1 MAVEVSPS
9 VSFKTH
15 ERHQPPAP
23 SHQPLLPLPLK
34 ELIEQLRYRV
44 DLRLDQARQASRQLA
59 DPGIAEEQ
67 KAEFL
72 VALKQK
78 GESGEELGYFARS
91 FLEMA
96 IRPALQLEGR
106 PSIDVVGTGG
116 DRLELINVSTTCM
129 FVLAAAGVVVLKHGN
144 RAITSKCGAADVLEA
159 LGIPITCA
167 TERMVDCIHQT
178 GIGFLFA
185 PLYHPAF
192 RLVAPIRKK
201 LAEQGIATVFNLLG
215 PLLNPAGP
223 AAQLTG
229 VFSPTILEKYAI
241 ALREVGR
248 SRAWVV
254 HGQVFPGS
262 GMDEISTLGETEVY
276 EVRGDAVNNFHLFP
290 DQLGFRRPSLHELRG
305 GDAALNASVLTEIL
319 ANRDRSA
326 RRDLITINA
335 AAALVIAGSASR
347 MESGIRLANEILDS
361 GQGLEKLREFQ
372 RFFSA

>member
-1 MAVEVSPS
+1 
-9 VSFKTH
+9 
-15 ERHQPPAP
+15 
-23 SHQPLLPLPLK
+23 LK
-34 ELIEQLRYRV
+34 ELIEQLRDRI
-44 DLRLDQARQASRQLA
+44 DLRFDQAREASRQLA
-59 DPGIAEEQ
+59 DPDVAEEQ
-67 KAEFL
+67 KADFL

-78 GESGEELGYFARS
+78 GESGEELGHFARS

-106 PSIDVVGTGG
+106 QSIDIVGTGG

-129 FVLAAAGVVVLKHGN
+129 FILAAAGVVVLKHGN
-144 RAITSKCGAADVLEA
+144 RAITSKSGAADVLET
-159 LGIPITCA
+159 LGIPIACA
-167 TERMVDCIHQT
+167 IERMVDCIHQT
-178 GIGFLFA
+178 GIGFFFA

-201 LAEQGIATVFNLLG
+201 LAEQGTATVFNLLG

-223 AAQLTG
+223 TAQLTG

-241 ALREVGR
+241 ALREIGR

-254 HGQVFPGS
+254 HGQVSSGS
-262 GMDEISTLGETEVY
+262 GMDEISSLGETEVY
-276 EVRGDAVNNFHLFP
+276 EVRGKALNKFHLFP
-290 DQLGFRRPSLHELRG
+290 DQLGFRKSPLHELRG
-305 GDAALNASVLTEIL
+305 GDAAQNASLLTEIL

-335 AAALVIAGSASR
+335 AAALVIAGSVSR

-361 GQGLEKLREFQ
+361 GKGLEKLREFQ
-372 RFFSA
+372 RFFAF

>member
-1 MAVEVSPS
+1 LSIRNPS
-9 VSFKTH
+9 QLAL
-15 ERHQPPAP
+15 R
-23 SHQPLLPLPLK
+23 LPLALK
-34 ELIEQLRYRV
+34 ELIEQLQYGI
-44 DLRLDQARQASRQLA
+44 DLRFDQAREASRQLA
-59 DPGIAEEQ
+59 NPGIAEEQ
-67 KAEFL
+67 KADFL

-96 IRPALQLEGR
+96 IRPALHLEGR

-144 RAITSKCGAADVLEA
+144 RAITSKSGAADVLET
-159 LGIPITCA
+159 LGIPIACA
-167 TERMVDCIHQT
+167 AEQMVDCIHQT
-178 GIGFLFA
+178 GIGFFFA

-223 AAQLTG
+223 TAQLTG

-254 HGQVFPGS
+254 HGQVLSGS
-262 GMDEISTLGETEVY
+262 GMDEISSLGETEVY
-276 EVRGDAVNNFHLFP
+276 EVKGNALNKFHLFP
-290 DQLGFRRPSLHELRG
+290 DQLGFRKPSLHELRG
-305 GDAALNASVLTEIL
+305 GDAAQNASVLTEIL

-372 RFFSA
+372 RFFAS

>member
-1 MAVEVSPS
+1 
-9 VSFKTH
+9 
-15 ERHQPPAP
+15 
-23 SHQPLLPLPLK
+23 LI
-34 ELIEQLRYRV
+34 ELIKQLRDRI
-44 DLRLDQARQASRQLA
+44 DLRFDQAREASRQLA
-59 DPGIAEEQ
+59 DPGVAEEQ
-67 KAEFL
+67 KADFL

-91 FLEMA
+91 FLDMA

-106 PSIDVVGTGG
+106 QSIDVVGTGG

-144 RAITSKCGAADVLEA
+144 RAITSKSGAADVLET
-159 LGIPITCA
+159 LGIPIACT
-167 TERMVDCIHQT
+167 TEQMADCIHQT
-178 GIGFLFA
+178 GIGFFFA

-223 AAQLTG
+223 TAQLTG

-254 HGQVFPGS
+254 HGQVFSGS
-262 GMDEISTLGETEVY
+262 GMDEISSLGETEVY
-276 EVRGDAVNNFHLFP
+276 EVRGNALNKFHLFP
-290 DQLGFRRPSLHELRG
+290 DQLGFRKPSLHELRG
-305 GDAALNASVLTEIL
+305 GDAAHNASLLTEIL

-335 AAALVIAGSASR
+335 AAALVIAGLASR

-372 RFFSA
+372 RFFAS

>member
-1 MAVEVSPS
+1 M
-9 VSFKTH
+9 
-15 ERHQPPAP
+15 
-23 SHQPLLPLPLK
+23 K
-34 ELIEQLRYRV
+34 ELIEQLQYGI
-44 DLRLDQARQASRQLA
+44 DLRFDQAREASRQLA

-67 KAEFL
+67 KADFL

-96 IRPALQLEGR
+96 IRPALHLEGR
-106 PSIDVVGTGG
+106 QSIDVVGTGG

-144 RAITSKCGAADVLEA
+144 RAITSKSGAADVLET
-159 LGIPITCA
+159 LGIPIACTA
-167 TERMVDCIHQT
+167 EQMADCIHQT
-178 GIGFLFA
+178 GVGFFFA

-223 AAQLTG
+223 TAQLTG

-254 HGQVFPGS
+254 HGKVLSGS
-262 GMDEISTLGETEVY
+262 GMDEISSLGETEVY
-276 EVRGDAVNNFHLFP
+276 EVKEGALNNFHLFP
-290 DQLGFRRPSLHELRG
+290 DQLGFRKPSLHELRG
-305 GDAALNASVLTEIL
+305 GDAAQNASVLTEIL

-335 AAALVIAGSASR
+335 AAALVVAGSASR

-372 RFFSA
+372 RFFAA